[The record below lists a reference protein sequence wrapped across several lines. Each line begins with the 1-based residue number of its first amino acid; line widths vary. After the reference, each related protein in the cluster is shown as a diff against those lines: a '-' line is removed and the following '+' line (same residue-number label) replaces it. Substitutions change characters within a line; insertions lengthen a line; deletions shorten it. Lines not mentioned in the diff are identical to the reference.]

1 MSIVWL
7 DTAFL
12 DLHRVRD
19 YIRQFSP
26 VTAQRTV
33 ACIEAAAKNLLR
45 FPDMGRPGEVAGT
58 RELVIPSLPYFV
70 VYRLKGDDVQ
80 ILRVMHDRQEWP
92 PTS

>member
-1 MSIVWL
+1 MSIDWL
-7 DTAFL
+7 DSAFL

-19 YIRQFSP
+19 YIRQFNP

-33 ACIEAAAKNLLR
+33 ACIEAAAKNLVR
-45 FPDMGRPGEVAGT
+45 FPDMGRPGEVPGT

-80 ILRVMHDRQEWP
+80 ILRVMHDKQEWP
-92 PTS
+92 PVL